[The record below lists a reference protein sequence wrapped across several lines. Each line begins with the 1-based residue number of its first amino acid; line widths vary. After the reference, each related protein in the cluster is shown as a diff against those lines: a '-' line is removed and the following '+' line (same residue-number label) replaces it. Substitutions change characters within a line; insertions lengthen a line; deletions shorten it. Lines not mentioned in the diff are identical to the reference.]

1 MRHRITPE
9 EFADGCARVD
19 GIAKHLVPAGSM
31 VLRMIVLPM
40 LMVLAG
46 GALMGIGATI
56 CDDETPKD
64 YWRDECVE
72 MGENCATRSLPP
84 LESLYPT
91 CRAVCNAT
99 LSPAA
104 LAETTSPG
112 CPAGDLGCPHEGGL
126 AGLPCLPCPVGR
138 VGEGDEP
145 TRGCHC
151 QPSSDVRR
159 ISCQIKKGKG
169 RFVPGC
175 REFEYTR
182 VCDDVM
188 HPLFLLGT
196 VTLVLGYIGI
206 FGYWFYVICFKAPAL
221 VRQAMHL
228 FASDHFV
235 FCSRSQ
241 KHRRCSQNKKLE
253 ALCQTLTRES
263 RTGSRWDYIAF
274 TQGSGKQKKYYKSVV
289 VQSSGAGQPMVVAT
303 PARRATAT
311 AALRL
316 FMRLFPVHRPMAV
329 AG

>member
-1 MRHRITPE
+1 MGNAGLSREPPVDAPGTAVMYIRGFSYTAYKPCTCATPELLATTSGGCVSKLDTGSVPQELAGCAITPE

-99 LSPAA
+99 LSPGA

-188 HPLFLLGT
+188 HPLFLLGL
-196 VTLVLGYIGI
+196 VILVLGYIGI

-228 FASDHFV
+228 LRIILSLIDLKRIGAV
-235 FCSRSQ
+235 FRTRSSR
-241 KHRRCSQNKKLE
+241 
-253 ALCQTLTRES
+253 LC
-263 RTGSRWDYIAF
+263 
-274 TQGSGKQKKYYKSVV
+274 
-289 VQSSGAGQPMVVAT
+289 
-303 PARRATAT
+303 ARR
-311 AALRL
+311 
-316 FMRLFPVHRPMAV
+316 
-329 AG
+329 

>member
-1 MRHRITPE
+1 MGNAALSREPPVDAPGTAVMYIRGFSYTAYKPCTCATPELLATTSGGCVSKLDTGSVPQELAGCAITPE

-235 FCSRSQ
+235 AHDLTSVGAVRRTRSSR
-241 KHRRCSQNKKLE
+241 
-253 ALCQTLTRES
+253 LC
-263 RTGSRWDYIAF
+263 
-274 TQGSGKQKKYYKSVV
+274 
-289 VQSSGAGQPMVVAT
+289 
-303 PARRATAT
+303 ARR
-311 AALRL
+311 
-316 FMRLFPVHRPMAV
+316 
-329 AG
+329 